1 MSLVL
6 LCAAYIA
13 EPIIWL
19 YSMYLRFKK
28 RYASAFPYFAY
39 LFLDTSIT
47 GLKNLEVI
55 RDAVGQTFF
64 TFASFLLALMF
75 VNVLFIGNG
84 QDKLLHIG
92 EIFLISLSGD
102 VLSVGSLC
110 AIGYSINELSVP
122 GMLNSVAT
130 ALSKSIEFLLVKTV
144 FTRKENRKS
153 EYEIPIILA
162 TLIMEIP
169 SAIIF
174 RKIGLINNND
184 SLLILFALGQIGL
197 LIIVVYF
204 MRALDVRNR
213 KEEELLK
220 WQRDM
225 EMQLKGSEGAEHT
238 LENLRELRHD
248 MKQHF
253 GVLKVMLDDGKY
265 EEAKE
270 FLAKLY
276 RSIDVAGDYFAL
288 SNRSVSITLTLLK
301 QYAKERNIEFHMKI
315 MTTQF
320 YLDDLEICAIISNI
334 GRNAVEAA
342 ELTEERYCK
351 MFISEENEGCRI
363 YCKNTYKEPLKLYK
377 GQYCST
383 KGEGHGYGI
392 NIVRRI
398 VKQHNGKASF
408 KDSKGVFTVEIF
420 VPKGG
425 Y

>member
-1 MSLVL
+1 ML
-6 LCAAYIA
+6 ADI
-13 EPIIWL
+13 
-19 YSMYLRFKK
+19 
-28 RYASAFPYFAY
+28 
-39 LFLDTSIT
+39 SIT
-47 GLKNLEVI
+47 GLKNLDVI
-55 RDAVGQTFF
+55 RDAVGQTIF
-64 TFASFLLALMF
+64 TFISFFIAILF
-75 VNVLFIGNG
+75 VNFLFIGKG
-84 QDKLLHIG
+84 PDKLLHIG

-110 AIGYSINELSVP
+110 AVGYSINELSVP
-122 GMLNSVAT
+122 GLLNSFAT
-130 ALSKSIEFLLVKTV
+130 VLSKSIEFLLVKIV
-144 FTRKENRKS
+144 FTRKENRKT
-153 EYEIPIILA
+153 EYEILPIILA
-162 TLIMEIP
+162 TLIMELP
-169 SAIIF
+169 SAVIF

-197 LIIVVYF
+197 LVLVVYF
-204 MRALDVRNR
+204 MRALNTRNR

-270 FLAKLY
+270 YLSKLY

-301 QYAKERNIEFHMKI
+301 QYAQEKDIEFYMKI
-315 MTTQF
+315 MTTEF

-342 ELTEERYCK
+342 ELTEEKYCK
-351 MFISEENEGCRI
+351 MFITEEIEGCRI
-363 YCKNTYKEPLKLYK
+363 YCENTYKEPLEVHK

-392 NIVRRI
+392 SIVRRI
-398 VKQHNGKASF
+398 VQQHNGKASF

-420 VPKGG
+420 VPGG
-425 Y
+425 D